1 MSYKLTNEAAKDLE
15 SILLDGM
22 GRFGMN
28 VATDYHQKL
37 FQVFELLAQFPEM
50 SRERVELS
58 PPVRIHP
65 VGSHIIIYQL
75 QANQNIIIVRVRHA
89 HEDWLNDPL

>member
-1 MSYKLTNEAAKDLE
+1 MSYHLTNEAAKDLE
-15 SILLDGM
+15 AILLDGM
-22 GRFGMN
+22 GRFGIN
-28 VATDYHQKL
+28 VAIDYHQKL

-65 VGSHIIIYQL
+65 VGSHIVIYQL
-75 QANQNIIIVRVRHA
+75 QANQDIRIVRVRHA